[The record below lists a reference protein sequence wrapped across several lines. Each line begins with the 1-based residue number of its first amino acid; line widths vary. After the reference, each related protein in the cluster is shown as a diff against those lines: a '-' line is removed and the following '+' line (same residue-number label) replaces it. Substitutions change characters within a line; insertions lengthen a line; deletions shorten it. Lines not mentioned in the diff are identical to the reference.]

1 MLIVN
6 LSQDNFLNINATSKI
21 STIVMN
27 CTIQNKLINSYS
39 RQKKTVRRGP
49 LACFLSVGSGEQEQR
64 AEKRGWEGHKG
75 MTVQL
80 MVVLEVGGGEPVE
93 LE

>member
-1 MLIVN
+1 MHNTKQID
-6 LSQDNFLNINATSKI
+6 QFLLQAEED
-21 STIVMN
+21 
-27 CTIQNKLINSYS
+27 
-39 RQKKTVRRGP
+39 VRRGP